1 MSANKPKQQEV
12 NRKPVRDEENLDEG
26 RNPSQRSEQRN
37 DQGFQDKNKN
47 KNKGGGFEK
56 Q

>member
-12 NRKPVRDEENLDEG
+12 NRKPGQDEEDLNKG
-26 RNPSQRSEQRN
+26 KNPSQRKEQGN
-37 DQGFQDKNKN
+37 DQGNQDKN

-56 Q
+56 R